1 MPGKAVT
8 CAIHQPNLL
17 PRLATLAKIYAAD
30 CWVVLDDVQFA
41 RRDYQHRCRLAPIG
55 SEEEQQQWLTLPV
68 HLKNGRATV
77 IRDVTL
83 VDAELDRT
91 RVASLLRQFY
101 PRARA
106 GGLDKLIAELD
117 SSLERSQDLVD
128 VAETSTLALLRLVEW
143 PGHHLRSS
151 SVVVRAGRSE
161 RLADLTA
168 HVGASRYLCGSGG
181 ARYLDEQP
189 FAERGLTVRYFRA
202 PARLRGSRLTGHRLS
217 SVHALASLGAAELG
231 ELLRNWAA
239 DQRRAAE
246 FSESS

>member
-1 MPGKAVT
+1 MPGETVT

-30 CWVVLDDVQFA
+30 CWIVLDDVQFA

-55 SEEEQQQWLTLPV
+55 GEQEQQQWLTLPV
-68 HLKNGRATV
+68 HLKNGRATA

-91 RVASLLRQFY
+91 RVAGVLRQFY
-101 PRARA
+101 PRSTRA
-106 GGLDKLIAELD
+106 GRLDKLIAELD
-117 SSLERSQDLVD
+117 SSLQRSKALVD
-128 VAETSTLALLRLVEW
+128 VAEASTLALLHLLEW

-151 SVVVRAGRSE
+151 SVAVRAGRSE

-168 HVGASRYLCGSGG
+168 HAGASCYLCGSGG

-189 FAERGLTVRYFRA
+189 FAERGLTVKYFRV
-202 PARLRGSRLTGHRLS
+202 PAEPPSSQLTGRRLS

-231 ELLRNWAA
+231 ALLRNWAA
-239 DQRRAAE
+239 DQ
-246 FSESS
+246 SLSG